1 VVRARRLGDRRW
13 TLDLT
18 SGGQI
23 HLPSDGEV
31 SALARLANEPQLAAR
46 LDTRAQIID
55 LRSQSKIAIR
65 APAVAPD
72 RGG

>member
-1 VVRARRLGDRRW
+1 
-13 TLDLT
+13 
-18 SGGQI
+18 
-23 HLPSDGEV
+23 
-31 SALARLANEPQLAAR
+31 LANEPQLAAH